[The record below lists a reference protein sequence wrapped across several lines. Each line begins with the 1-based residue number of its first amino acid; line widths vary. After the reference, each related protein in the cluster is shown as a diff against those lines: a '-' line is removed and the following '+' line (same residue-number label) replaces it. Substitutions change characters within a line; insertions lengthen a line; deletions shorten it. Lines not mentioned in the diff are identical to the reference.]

1 MSENKSKL
9 NELKNKMRELF
20 SQPNNEQI
28 ILSDSSNA
36 KKVMIANGIN
46 NKIANQIGL
55 IFECSNIKTYLK
67 MEKMSVIEANNCLNE
82 IVSSTDLNRRVAK
95 ELLSVV
101 LFAFGFQSV
110 SDELDKLLVV
120 EIRKNAKEFDLI
132 SPSQQDSNEVLKL
145 IEQYV
150 DKKDT
155 VSLGEK
161 SHELEQFVK
170 EGDAYALF
178 IKGKCYLY
186 GIGTTADANQARR
199 LLERSA
205 SKGFAKA
212 NSLLGDLEFENRN
225 YTKAYDYYTGIGA
238 VALSSENQNKLLA
251 ILDNKKINLKMYV
264 GSTIIFALT
273 IIFDLLMATG
283 HLCPSG
289 CTHYPSG
296 IISIL
301 LTVAVFVLIVLT
313 GIFKKYDS
321 PRLFLLCNS
330 LITSVFTFIA
340 LVI

>member
-20 SQPNNEQI
+20 SQPNNENLM
-28 ILSDSSNA
+28 LSDTSNA

-110 SDELDKLLVV
+110 SDELDKLHVV

-264 GSTIIFALT
+264 GSIIIFALT

>member
-20 SQPNNEQI
+20 SQPNNENLM
-28 ILSDSSNA
+28 LSDTSNA

-110 SDELDKLLVV
+110 SDELDKLHVV

-132 SPSQQDSNEVLKL
+132 SPSQQDNNEVLKL

-264 GSTIIFALT
+264 CSIIIFALT

-301 LTVAVFVLIVLT
+301 LTIAVFGLIVLT

>member
-1 MSENKSKL
+1 MSDTAIKTDAQIKETLKSL
-9 NELKNKMRELF
+9 
-20 SQPNNEQI
+20 
-28 ILSDSSNA
+28 LSDYDKNTLIKNPVSMRTKLIESGIPSRDA
-36 KKVMIANGIN
+36 LMICY
-46 NKIANQIGL
+46 
-55 IFECSNIKTYLK
+55 IFDCSYIDRYLK
-67 MEKMSVIEANNCLNE
+67 KEELSIVEVNNCLE
-82 IVSSTDLNRRVAK
+82 QIVIYSNINRVEAK
-95 ELLSVV
+95 RILSIILYVYGFNAVV
-101 LFAFGFQSV
+101 DEFDRIQV
-110 SDELDKLLVV
+110 SQISKKVKD
-120 EIRKNAKEFDLI
+120 FDLI
-132 SPSQQDSNEVLKL
+132 KPQFENSSHELEI
-145 IEQYV
+145 IEMYV
-150 DKKDT
+150 DKNDT

-186 GIGTTADANQARR
+186 GIGTTADANQARC

-205 SKGFAKA
+205 SKGFAEA

-264 GSTIIFALT
+264 GSIIIFALT

-283 HLCPSG
+283 HFCPSG

-296 IISIL
+296 IIFIF

>member
-20 SQPNNEQI
+20 SQPNNENLM
-28 ILSDSSNA
+28 LSDTSNA

-110 SDELDKLLVV
+110 SDELDKLHVV

-132 SPSQQDSNEVLKL
+132 SPSQQDNNEVLKL

-264 GSTIIFALT
+264 GSIIIFALT

-301 LTVAVFVLIVLT
+301 LTIAVFGLIVLT